1 MNAVYAYS
9 GTQIFLDFMAEM
21 SQPRNFL
28 KSMWGSQFFI
38 YICYMMYGLYMYG
51 YQGQYVQNPSYLGIS
66 PYAWSTVGNVLAMVT
81 ALIAAA
87 LYGNIG
93 LKGKLLPTSFTYISF
108 SDDATV
114 VYNSIGVQLFN
125 APPLYTKSGKWIWAG
140 LVPIYWSIAYVV
152 GGAIPAF
159 SGFVGFVSALC
170 AMQFTY
176 SFPPLLHVG
185 LMAQMNAIG
194 PNEGFDPATGPL
206 ARTDSGLRRII
217 RGFFAKAWYINVLNV
232 FYCLGALVCAG
243 LGLWASIEN
252 LITVYSI
259 PQLNAFTC
267 TSPLNAAG

>member
-1 MNAVYAYS
+1 
-9 GTQIFLDFMAEM
+9 
-21 SQPRNFL
+21 
-28 KSMWGSQFFI
+28 
-38 YICYMMYGLYMYG
+38 
-51 YQGQYVQNPSYLGIS
+51 
-66 PYAWSTVGNVLAMVT
+66 
-81 ALIAAA
+81 
-87 LYGNIG
+87 
-93 LKGKLLPTSFTYISF
+93 
-108 SDDATV
+108 
-114 VYNSIGVQLFN
+114 VYNSIGVQLFK
-125 APPLYTKSGKWIWAG
+125 APPLYTRSGKWIWAG
-140 LVPIYWSIAYVV
+140 LVPIYWSIAFVV

-232 FYCLGALVCAG
+232 LYCLGALVCAG